1 MKRDFEF
8 DGSGFGYLW
17 LCMDNRADRY
27 YLRFVLSVGIQRA
40 AALDLQQHLR

>member
-8 DGSGFGYLW
+8 DGSGSVALH
-17 LCMDNRADRY
+17 MDNRADRY

-40 AALDLQQHLR
+40 AALDLQQYLR